1 MTAGNDNNE
10 FFRVITFI
18 TMTMMISTAVIW
30 VAILIFAGII

>member
-18 TMTMMISTAVIW
+18 TMMILSTATIW
-30 VAILIFAGII
+30 VVILIFAGII

>member
-18 TMTMMISTAVIW
+18 TMMILSTAAIW
-30 VAILIFAGII
+30 VVILIFAGII